1 MSRTLITGFVF
12 TAVTLLAVLII
23 TGIGVKSD
31 GFNIAQTAKAS
42 ETDIT
47 AQAREKYEK
56 ELQQLLTERRQLLS
70 NVVDS
75 MKIFLESGRIGLDE
89 YMRANVA
96 LLRADMDLCKTKDE
110 RLEILQ
116 KIVQLHRECEAWI
129 ARRAA
134 EGRATEADVKKAK
147 VGTLEAQIELL
158 REKLKGQSAE

>member
-1 MSRTLITGFVF
+1 
-12 TAVTLLAVLII
+12 
-23 TGIGVKSD
+23 
-31 GFNIAQTAKAS
+31 
-42 ETDIT
+42 
-47 AQAREKYEK
+47 
-56 ELQQLLTERRQLLS
+56 
-70 NVVDS
+70 

-96 LLRADMDLCKTKDE
+96 LMRADMDLCKTKDE